1 MQTAYVSLVS
11 KNISLRKM
19 NLAKRNLKCACCVF
33 SGASK
38 HRFVYI
44 FETFNIKPVMKLFA
58 IYGNI
63 SKDF

>member
-1 MQTAYVSLVS
+1 
-11 KNISLRKM
+11 M